1 MEDTQSSE
9 LASEVTPQE
18 GLENSESTQSLNG
31 LVEQAAS
38 QENNVEQQE
47 ELSALQQDKRYSE
60 FWNEDPNKMYDHIKH
75 LESKQSESQQ
85 TVKDLESLRQ
95 ERDNLSEQLTSYN
108 SALEDPTVGP
118 IYQQALA
125 DANTAIAKSKY
136 GDLPQE
142 VLNKLTEK
150 DNDTQNLYQMYEQ
163 QAQEIQHFKNKEIA
177 NLATDSIT
185 KKAQEYG
192 IDPKLPEFFDYAKS
206 NNLDPQSYEQAWVNM
221 ALPQLLEGAAK
232 KAIEANSQAN
242 KETQK
247 GSVYSP
253 TTNQVSNSNEP
264 RRTLKATLEGILANN
279 RS

>member
-9 LASEVTPQE
+9 LASEFTPQE

-47 ELSALQQDKRYSE
+47 ELSALQQDKRFTE

-85 TVKDLESLRQ
+85 AIKDFESLRQ

-125 DANTAIAKSKY
+125 DANTAIAKTKY
-136 GDLPQE
+136 GDFPPE

-150 DNDTQNLYQMYEQ
+150 DNDTQNLYQMYEK
-163 QAQEIQHFKNKEIA
+163 QAQEIQYFKNKEIA
-177 NLATDSIT
+177 NLARDSIT
-185 KKAQEYG
+185 KKAEKFG
-192 IDPKLPEFFDYAKS
+192 IDPKLPEFFDYALSK
-206 NNLDPQSYEQAWVNM
+206 NLDPQSYEQEWVTM
-221 ALPQLLEGAAK
+221 ALPQLLEGSAK
-232 KAIEANSQAN
+232 KAVEAHVQAN

-247 GSVYSP
+247 ASIYSNANKQ
-253 TTNQVSNSNEP
+253 TSTSNEP
-264 RRTLKATLEGILANN
+264 RRTLKATLEGILAKNK
-279 RS
+279 S